1 MVSGTGALPHYRRPL
16 PAITGSS
23 GDRSHME
30 YDPLVDLPGGDH
42 FHDVTA
48 LFEDAAEGDQ
58 KCFVFTYLP
67 AHCLRHAPWGSRV
80 D

>member
-1 MVSGTGALPHYRRPL
+1 VLCFTL

-58 KCFVFTYLP
+58 KCLYLSTCQLI
-67 AHCLRHAPWGSRV
+67 A
-80 D
+80 